1 MNAGPRQ
8 VLVAGG
14 TSGGGDLASA
24 ELYDS
29 GSGAWTAT
37 ENMAEARALHTATLL
52 PGGKVLVVGGFGG
65 GLDSAEL
72 YDRGSGT

>member
-1 MNAGPRQ
+1 MRALGR

-29 GSGAWTAT
+29 GGGAWTAT
-37 ENMAEARALHTATLL
+37 ENMAEARALHSATLL

-65 GLDSAEL
+65 LDSAEL

>member
-1 MNAGPRQ
+1 
-8 VLVAGG
+8 
-14 TSGGGDLASA
+14 
-24 ELYDS
+24 
-29 GSGAWTAT
+29 
-37 ENMAEARALHTATLL
+37 MAEARALHTATLL